1 MAVKQTDRGNLGY
14 LGLDY
19 QFKLVKCFVEEPN
32 FFSSLYNVVDQN
44 YFTESLLRT
53 FVGALKDY
61 YKENNIVPSYDII
74 QIILNKRSKTEIEL
88 QEWADLIDKLKK
100 TTLEGYMLIKDS
112 AVKFFKQQKLIKA
125 AHKIIEKVGLGDVDQ
140 YDDCLNIIQDALAA
154 GDDDDMGHSV
164 FDFQEEALSKD
175 YTVPIPTGISKLDE
189 VLGGG
194 LDKGK
199 VGLFMGA
206 LGMGKTTYCTAI
218 ASYASTHKC
227 DMNNNQGW
235 KVLQIC
241 FEDDYVDI
249 ARKHISRIT
258 QIESS
263 EVKKCDVVQKA
274 EINSML
280 NSYADRNIMQNN
292 LRLMKMRTGEIT
304 AGYIEKKI
312 QKLTNQGWKPDLVL
326 IDYFECLE
334 YEKTS
339 IANDTEW
346 NREGKTMRKFENMAK
361 DLNIA
366 IWITT
371 QGGRGSLAAEILTA
385 DKGGGSIKK
394 QQIAQVI
401 ISVTRDLEGQSEN
414 SATLAVLKNRSG
426 RAGKVFHNVK
436 YDNGTSTISCDD
448 VMEFDN
454 KLAWEEEHEKIKE
467 TQRINVLR
475 ELQKAQNAKKPDSGG
490 GFISKI
496 SPNVKF

>member
-1 MAVKQTDRGNLGY
+1 
-14 LGLDY
+14 
-19 QFKLVKCFVEEPN
+19 
-32 FFSSLYNVVDQN
+32 
-44 YFTESLLRT
+44 
-53 FVGALKDY
+53 
-61 YKENNIVPSYDII
+61 
-74 QIILNKRSKTEIEL
+74 
-88 QEWADLIDKLKK
+88 
-100 TTLEGYMLIKDS
+100 
-112 AVKFFKQQKLIKA
+112 
-125 AHKIIEKVGLGDVDQ
+125 
-140 YDDCLNIIQDALAA
+140 
-154 GDDDDMGHSV
+154 
-164 FDFQEEALSKD
+164 
-175 YTVPIPTGISKLDE
+175 
-189 VLGGG
+189 
-194 LDKGK
+194 
-199 VGLFMGA
+199 
-206 LGMGKTTYCTAI
+206 
-218 ASYASTHKC
+218 
-227 DMNNNQGW
+227 
-235 KVLQIC
+235 
-241 FEDDYVDI
+241 
-249 ARKHISRIT
+249 
-258 QIESS
+258 
-263 EVKKCDVVQKA
+263 
-274 EINSML
+274 
-280 NSYADRNIMQNN
+280 MQNN

-467 TQRINVLR
+467 TQRINALR

-490 GFISKI
+490 CFISKI